1 MIQHCKGFKDMLPQ
15 EMAAFRKVESAFLQ
29 AASGWGY
36 QEVRTPTIEYLYLF
50 TSAGTLTPGKLRR
63 TYSFLDWDGWSGE
76 RVVLRP
82 DATIPVARMYAECL
96 ADKPQT
102 RLSYIANTFMFDDT
116 GKKNR
121 ERWQLGAE
129 YIGSSSAL
137 ADAELV
143 ALALEVTE
151 QLAVPKVRIRLSH
164 SGLIAALLEQSGF
177 KAEEYNSIFDELLD
191 GNEGA
196 MERVK
201 EASPQLARLFSLM
214 LTMKGKSA
222 GYLKNLKALL
232 DETLTG
238 AKCAIDDFVATTEAI
253 QALGVEYEINLAAAK
268 GYEYY
273 TGIIFHVLS
282 GDEIIGGGG
291 RYDNLI
297 SLLGGKDVPAAGFGL
312 YMDKLIGLSGFRLE
326 ESKQADSIMITNTGN
341 AINRKIEVA
350 RKLRQAGYS
359 VTLASENQEKI
370 CNRFCITVSDNLLDY
385 VLHDNSTGS
394 RINVPAVEDLC
405 DILAKGDNLD

>member
-1 MIQHCKGFKDMLPQ
+1 MIQRCKGFKDMLPV
-15 EMAAFRKVESAFLQ
+15 EMAAFRQAESVFLQ
-29 AASGWGY
+29 AARGWGY

-82 DATIPVARMYAECL
+82 DTTIPVARMYAECL
-96 ADKPQT
+96 AGQPQAK
-102 RLSYIANTFMFDDT
+102 LCYVAKTFMFDDT

-129 YIGSSSAL
+129 YIGSSSAV
-137 ADAELV
+137 ADGELV
-143 ALALEVTE
+143 ALALEVAAK
-151 QLAVPKVRIRLSH
+151 LAVPDVRVRLSH

-177 KAEEYNSIFDELLD
+177 DAEEYNSIFDELLD
-191 GNEGA
+191 GNEKA
-196 MERVK
+196 IDRVK
-201 EASPQLARLFSLM
+201 EANPQLARLFSLM
-214 LTMKGKSA
+214 LGMHGKSA

-232 DETLTG
+232 DESLSG
-238 AKCAIDDFVATTEAI
+238 SKCVIDDFIATTEAI
-253 QALGVEYEINLAAAK
+253 QALGVECEINLAAAK

-273 TGIIFHVLS
+273 TGIIFHILS

-312 YMDKLIGLSGFRLE
+312 YMDKLIRLSACLHEEPGFREKVLIKDAGGGAFRTLE
-326 ESKQADSIMITNTGN
+326 S
-341 AINRKIEVA
+341 A
-350 RKLRQAGYS
+350 RKMRKAGYNIVIAPEKS
-359 VTLASENQEKI
+359 EHKNAGFCLEICSGSPGFMLEDISAGKRKGLASAEEA
-370 CNRFCITVSDNLLDY
+370 C
-385 VLHDNSTGS
+385 
-394 RINVPAVEDLC
+394 E
-405 DILAKGDNLD
+405 ILARGDELA